1 MSGVTIGT
9 STTGSLKVSITK
21 PDGTA
26 LVAATS
32 MGTNGGFI
40 DVKSLPTTGTY
51 TILVDPQSFAIGS
64 ATLQLYDVPAD
75 ASAAITA
82 GGAPV
87 TIATT
92 IPGQNAKLTFA
103 GTADEASL

>member
-1 MSGVTIGT
+1 
-9 STTGSLKVSITK
+9 
-21 PDGTA
+21 
-26 LVAATS
+26 

-75 ASAAITA
+75 ASAPITA
-82 GGAPV
+82 GERPSRSRPRFRARTRSSPSR
-87 TIATT
+87 AR
-92 IPGQNAKLTFA
+92 P
-103 GTADEASL
+103 DEASR